1 MAPQENPARSS
12 PRGIEVRRMPEHPV
26 QSPGIMETVTTRCC
40 IAGGG
45 PAGIMLG
52 YLLARSGIDVVVLEK
67 HADFFRDF
75 RGDTI
80 HPSTLTV
87 MQELGLLDDFLKLRH
102 SEVRTLSVNISGE
115 VVTIADLSRVP
126 GPCKFVMFIPQ
137 WDFLNFLAERARA
150 FPGFR
155 LLMETE
161 ARELLTEDG
170 RVAGLRALSHGEALV
185 VRADLTVAADGRSS
199 ILREQSGCEVLDIG
213 APIDALWLR
222 LSKKPDEP
230 QETFG
235 NVVAGGILVA
245 IDRVEYYQCAFVIKK
260 GAFAE
265 MQRDGLEAFRQK
277 IATIAPFLADRVGE
291 LQSWDDI
298 KLLTVAVNRLK
309 RWHRPGLLF
318 IGDAAHAM
326 SPVGGI
332 GINLAIQDAVA
343 ASNLLTDA
351 LREGAPADSDL
362 ERVQSRRERPTRQTQ
377 SMQVFIQERIL
388 NRVLNTADTVR
399 LPWFLRFFRLSA
411 VRGIPARIIGV
422 GFLPEHVH
430 TSEGQHA

>member
-1 MAPQENPARSS
+1 MTRVLGE
-12 PRGIEVRRMPEHPV
+12 RMQDNPV
-26 QSPGIMETVTTRCC
+26 QLTALMEQLTTRCC

-52 YLLARSGIDVVVLEK
+52 YLLARAGIDVVVLEK

-87 MQELGLLDDFLKLRH
+87 MQELGLLDDFLMLRH
-102 SEVRTLSVNISGE
+102 SEVRTLSVNVSGE
-115 VVTIADLSRVP
+115 AVTIADLSRVP

-137 WDFLNFLAERARA
+137 WDFLNFLAERARR
-150 FPGFR
+150 FSGFR

-161 ARELLTEDG
+161 ARALIVEDG
-170 RVAGLRALSHGEALV
+170 GVTGLRTISHGQELIV
-185 VRADLTVAADGRSS
+185 HADLTVAADGRTS
-199 ILREQSGCEVLDIG
+199 ILREQSGCEVIEIG

-222 LSKKPDEP
+222 LSKKPGDAN
-230 QETFG
+230 ETFG

-245 IDRVEYYQCAFVIKK
+245 IDRVEYYQCAMVIKK
-260 GAFAE
+260 GAFDE
-265 MQRDGLEAFRQK
+265 MRRDGLEAFRQK
-277 IATIAPFLADRVGE
+277 IATIAPFLADRVNE
-291 LQSWDDI
+291 LQSWDDV

-309 RWHRPGLLF
+309 QWHRPGLLF

-351 LREGAPADSDL
+351 LREGAPTDADL
-362 ERVQSRRERPTRQTQ
+362 QRVQDRRERPTRQTQ
-377 SMQVFIQERIL
+377 GLQVFIQERIL
-388 NRVLNTADTVR
+388 NRVLDTTAKIR
-399 LPWFLRFFRLSA
+399 LPWFLRLFRISA
-411 VRGIPARIIGV
+411 LRGIPARTIGV
-422 GFLPEHVH
+422 GFLPEHVQ
-430 TSEGQHA
+430 TSAAQQPQR

>member
-1 MAPQENPARSS
+1 
-12 PRGIEVRRMPEHPV
+12 
-26 QSPGIMETVTTRCC
+26 MEPVTTRCC

-52 YLLARSGIDVVVLEK
+52 YLLARAGIDVVVLEK

-87 MQELGLLDDFLKLRH
+87 MHELGLLDEFLKLRH

-161 ARELLTEDG
+161 ARELLIEDG
-170 RVAGLRALSHGEALV
+170 RVTGLRALSHGEALV
-185 VRADLTVAADGRSS
+185 IHAGLTVAADGRSS
-199 ILREQSGCEVLDIG
+199 ILREQSGCEVLEIG

-222 LSKKPDEP
+222 LSKKPDDP

-245 IDRVEYYQCAFVIKK
+245 IDRVEYYQCAIVIKK
-260 GAFAE
+260 GAFDE
-265 MQRDGLEAFRQK
+265 MRRDGLEAFRQK

-291 LQSWDDI
+291 LQSWDDV

-309 RWHRPGLLF
+309 QWHRPGLLF

-351 LREGAPADSDL
+351 LREGAPSDADL
-362 ERVQSRRERPTRQTQ
+362 ERVQRRRERPTRQTQ

-388 NRVLNTADTVR
+388 NRVLNTAEKVR
-399 LPWFLRFFRLSA
+399 LPWFLRLFRLSA

-422 GFLPEHVH
+422 GFLPEHVQ
-430 TSEGQHA
+430 TSAGRHA

>member
-1 MAPQENPARSS
+1 MP
-12 PRGIEVRRMPEHPV
+12 GRMEP
-26 QSPGIMETVTTRCC
+26 VTTRCC

-52 YLLARSGIDVVVLEK
+52 YLLARAGIDVVVLEK

-87 MQELGLLDDFLKLRH
+87 MHELGLLDEFLKLRH

-161 ARELLTEDG
+161 ARELLIEDG
-170 RVAGLRALSHGEALV
+170 RVTGLRALSHGEALV
-185 VRADLTVAADGRSS
+185 IHAGLTVAADGRSS
-199 ILREQSGCEVLDIG
+199 ILREQSGCEVLEIG

-222 LSKKPDEP
+222 LSKKPDDP

-245 IDRVEYYQCAFVIKK
+245 IDRVEYYQCAIVIKK
-260 GAFAE
+260 GAFDE
-265 MQRDGLEAFRQK
+265 MRRDGLEAFRQK

-291 LQSWDDI
+291 LQSWDDV

-309 RWHRPGLLF
+309 QWHRPGLLF

-351 LREGAPADSDL
+351 LREGPPSDADL
-362 ERVQSRRERPTRQTQ
+362 ERVQRRRERPTRQTQ

-388 NRVLNTADTVR
+388 NRVLNTAEKVR
-399 LPWFLRFFRLSA
+399 LPWFLRLFRLSA

-422 GFLPEHVH
+422 GFLPEHVQ
-430 TSEGQHA
+430 TSAGRHA

>member
-1 MAPQENPARSS
+1 MAQAKTPARL
-12 PRGIEVRRMPEHPV
+12 PAERDRRTQSDAV
-26 QSPGIMETVTTRCC
+26 QSTGVMEAVTARCC

-87 MQELGLLDDFLKLRH
+87 MQELGLLDEFLTLRH
-102 SEVRTLSVNISGE
+102 SEVRTLSGNISGE
-115 VVTIADLSRVP
+115 VVQIADFSHVP

-137 WDFLNFLAERARA
+137 WDFLNFLVEHARRFA
-150 FPGFR
+150 GFR

-161 ARELLTEDG
+161 ARSLIIEDG
-170 RVAGLRALSHGEALV
+170 RVTGLRALSQGGELII
-185 VRADLTVAADGRSS
+185 RAGLTVAADGRSS
-199 ILREQSGCEVLDIG
+199 ILREQSGCEVIDIG
-213 APIDALWLR
+213 APIDALWMR
-222 LSKKPDEP
+222 LSKRPGDP
-230 QETFG
+230 AQTFG
-235 NVVAGGILVA
+235 NIVAGGILVA

-260 GAFAE
+260 GAFEE
-265 MQRDGLEAFRQK
+265 MQRNGLEAFRQNV
-277 IATIAPFLADRVGE
+277 ATIAPFLADRVNE

-298 KLLTVAVNRLK
+298 KLLTVMVNRLK
-309 RWHRPGLLF
+309 QWYRPGLLF

-343 ASNLLTDA
+343 ASNLLTDS
-351 LREGAPADSDL
+351 LRAGAPADGDL
-362 ERVQSRRERPTRQTQ
+362 QLVQNRREPPTRKTQ
-377 SMQVFIQERIL
+377 ALQVFLQDRII
-388 NRVLNTADTVR
+388 NRVLNSSEQIR
-399 LPWFLRFFRLSA
+399 LPWLLRLFNRFPPLRS
-411 VRGIPARIIGV
+411 IPARTIGV
-422 GFLPEHVH
+422 GFLPEHVQ
-430 TSEGQHA
+430 TSRADPL

>member
-1 MAPQENPARSS
+1 MADRT
-12 PRGIEVRRMPEHPV
+12 V
-26 QSPGIMETVTTRCC
+26 QSHGLMEPVTTRCC

-52 YLLARSGIDVVVLEK
+52 YLLARAGVDVVVLEK
-67 HADFFRDF
+67 HKDFFRDF

-102 SEVRTLSVNISGE
+102 SEVRTLAANISGE

-150 FPGFR
+150 FAGFR

-161 ARELLTEDG
+161 ARELIIEDG
-170 RVAGLRALSHGEALV
+170 LVTGLRALSHGEALV
-185 VRADLTVAADGRSS
+185 IRAGLTVAADGRSS
-199 ILREQSGCEVLDIG
+199 ILREQSGCEVLEIG

-222 LSKKPDEP
+222 LSKKPNDP

-260 GAFAE
+260 GAFDA
-265 MQRDGLEAFRQK
+265 MQRDGLEAFRQR
-277 IATIAPFLADRVGE
+277 IATIAPFLADRVNE
-291 LQSWDDI
+291 LQSWDDV

-309 RWHRPGLLF
+309 QWHRPGLLF

-343 ASNLLTDA
+343 ASNLLTES
-351 LREGAPADSDL
+351 LRNGVSTDDDL
-362 ERVQSRRERPTRQTQ
+362 QSVQRRRDPPTRKTQ
-377 SMQVFIQERIL
+377 ALQVFLQERIL
-388 NRVLNTADTVR
+388 NRVLNTADKVR
-399 LPWFLRFFRLSA
+399 LPWFVRLLRWPALQ
-411 VRGIPARIIGV
+411 GIPARTIGV
-422 GFLPEHVH
+422 GFLPEHVQ
-430 TSEGQHA
+430 TTEAPMQ

>member
-1 MAPQENPARSS
+1 MTP
-12 PRGIEVRRMPEHPV
+12 
-26 QSPGIMETVTTRCC
+26 VTTRCC

-52 YLLARSGIDVVVLEK
+52 YLLARAGIDVVVLEK

-102 SEVRTLSVNISGE
+102 SEVRTLSVNVSGE

-137 WDFLNFLAERARA
+137 WDFLKFLAEHARR

-161 ARELLTEDG
+161 ARELVIEDG
-170 RVAGLRALSHGEALV
+170 RVVGLRTLSHGQEMI
-185 VRADLTVAADGRSS
+185 VRADLTVAADGRTS
-199 ILREQSGCEVLDIG
+199 ILREQSGCEVIEIG
-213 APIDALWLR
+213 APIDVLWLR
-222 LSKKPDEP
+222 LSKKAGDSS
-230 QETFG
+230 QTFG

-245 IDRVEYYQCAFVIKK
+245 IDRVDYYQCAVVIKK
-260 GAFAE
+260 GAFDE
-265 MQRDGLEAFRQK
+265 MRSRGLEAFRAY
-277 IATIAPFLADRVGE
+277 IATIAPFLADRVDE
-291 LQSWDDI
+291 LQSWDDV

-309 RWHRPGLLF
+309 QWHRPGLLF

-351 LREGAPADSDL
+351 LRHGAPTDANLQS
-362 ERVQSRRERPTRQTQ
+362 VQHRRERATRQTQ
-377 SMQVFIQERIL
+377 AMQVFLQERIL
-388 NRVLNTADTVR
+388 NCVLNTSNKIR
-399 LPWFLRFFRLSA
+399 LPWFLRLFRISA
-411 VRGIPARIIGV
+411 LRRIPARIIGV
-422 GFLPEHVH
+422 GLLPEHVQ
-430 TSEGQHA
+430 TSEDQH